1 MNLQN
6 IDFNKNFQLGVLGY
20 PLSHTLSPIIHNYWM
35 QKYQIKGSY
44 NSLEIQTNDLTTFF
58 KDNISKFK
66 GLNVTIPHKIN
77 VFEFMDEID
86 NSAKVIGA
94 INCISINNEGKLVGA
109 NTDAAGFMSG
119 LRKFIPEIGFDNSN
133 IMIIGAGGA
142 SRAVIYSLL
151 LESVKKIS
159 ISNRSRDRLK
169 VIGRD
174 FNGVLN
180 PVDWDQKSKE
190 ISNADIII
198 NCTSL
203 GMLGNDSLDIDVSSF
218 NENAIVIDLVYNP
231 IETELI
237 KSAKKRGHRVLN
249 GLPMLLHQ
257 AALSWKIWF
266 DILPDIDNELLS
278 IIEGKLKI

>member
-1 MNLQN
+1 M
-6 IDFNKNFQLGVLGY
+6 
-20 PLSHTLSPIIHNYWM
+20 
-35 QKYQIKGSY
+35 
-44 NSLEIQTNDLTTFF
+44 
-58 KDNISKFK
+58 
-66 GLNVTIPHKIN
+66 
-77 VFEFMDEID
+77 
-86 NSAKVIGA
+86 
-94 INCISINNEGKLVGA
+94 CI
-109 NTDAAGFMSG
+109 
-119 LRKFIPEIGFDNSN
+119 
-133 IMIIGAGGA
+133 
-142 SRAVIYSLL
+142 
-151 LESVKKIS
+151 
-159 ISNRSRDRLK
+159 RDR
-169 VIGRD
+169 
-174 FNGVLN
+174 LN